1 MVIKMILKYKLI
13 ELVHFDRKCQ
23 ILSYVFIIFYDLT
36 LEITLSV
43 VVGRNQSLKI
53 LLWWFF

>member
-1 MVIKMILKYKLI
+1 MILKYKLI